1 MKTLGLYFEF
11 PCSLYDEQVLIMNFH
26 EGNQLLVMY
35 MDNKIVCVCAVQKQ
49 KDSVC
54 VCVFDLSGKK
64 ID

>member
-1 MKTLGLYFEF
+1 MKTIGLYFEF

-35 MDNKIVCVCAVQKQ
+35 LDNKIVCAVQKKK
-49 KDSVC
+49 KDNVC
-54 VCVFDLSGKK
+54 VCVFDLSGKE